1 MKVRVGTGV
10 ALVVVEGETVVML
23 GIVDTGAVVF
33 IVVTEDSRGEV
44 DGGMVVDTIVEVVP
58 ETAVEEAG

>member
-1 MKVRVGTGV
+1 M
-10 ALVVVEGETVVML
+10 VEGETVVTL